1 IKQTREIS
9 RLELQKLVN
18 RLQSHQLVPKLPP
31 MLISQISDAD
41 AVDQA
46 HVIMATEE
54 EVTAVLEHVQ
64 NAVAALTISELI
76 EQSKIRRSPIESRKL
91 TNVKTSLSFMR
102 RGSTLMKDTISS
114 AARKAD
120 LTGVE
125 NTLDRLQKESDGKD
139 LRGVVRQSSSSDDS
153 LSWDSTSAS
162 SPRSHRQS
170 DRLRKLKEMQKK
182 FTADANLLV
191 AEVAQETLLVDEQE
205 MKVLMFNTF
214 LVENLRKLFGKLEE
228 EHDGST
234 SGSSKS
240 QAERLEEFRQKLD
253 MFLRDSTND
262 LPIETHTKMS
272 SAVNVLI
279 NELQANLAT
288 LTEYSLRVR
297 GQSREDEE
305 PEHGVMSTKTFVQL
319 NATLQ
324 TMFTNRLKTM
334 AKSLTFTG
342 ISVKSDIGELKQATK
357 TKAEI
362 IRNMVA
368 TLKSEL
374 LQDVDVPPVVSAIIK
389 HRLSELGR
397 EARRRVKQEAKQ
409 LAEEYRKTTHQTFR
423 VSLFNVHRTPS
434 PQFSSS
440 NFSSD
445 DRGQGGREVPSLD
458 DDDDD
463 RKKVKT
469 KVKLQGFHESHEQR
483 LQVDGIQTKV
493 IKLQQKPSYT
503 STHSQLLDPRDS
515 EKKERALT
523 VRKPRHNTSDMLD
536 MVDIV
541 EYIVDQL
548 EQYTDYSSNGLG
560 LIRQTFH
567 MMSQSDQL
575 ASKLEQVG
583 FMRKRYIEIT
593 EGHLSSR
600 ANLLAQLQKVRETKP
615 PYHSGR
621 TKSLFADDPEGV
633 KMEIFMNSLRNSLK
647 LQTTDPSTLGARINI
662 LEQSIKNITENL
674 ELYSFPKLAMDSA
687 VATGSQDTAVDAY
700 LKKQQWCVPEGW
712 AVSLPGSDPAAHRIN
727 KLDSSQVTPSSKP
740 MSKDSILGI
749 GIEGISI
756 GVGKSSDFPW
766 ITKGSEPVLTSKLSS
781 FVEVGSNREE
791 STEVSGVIQEQDGH
805 MSIKTHPERTD
816 TGPASGSS
824 IAQTLPPHIG
834 SITLQ
839 VPRNSRIV
847 SRPSWIPCRDWSR
860 LVGPIA
866 QPVVI
871 YKTKG
876 KLEAQF
882 RRAVDLHMFPSTLQ
896 AKHDLGDIFK
906 RATILSKDRL
916 RLPPVGPYT

>member
-1 IKQTREIS
+1 
-9 RLELQKLVN
+9 
-18 RLQSHQLVPKLPP
+18 
-31 MLISQISDAD
+31 
-41 AVDQA
+41 
-46 HVIMATEE
+46 
-54 EVTAVLEHVQ
+54 
-64 NAVAALTISELI
+64 
-76 EQSKIRRSPIESRKL
+76 
-91 TNVKTSLSFMR
+91 MR
-102 RGSTLMKDTISS
+102 RGSTLMKDTVSS

-120 LTGVE
+120 LTGME
-125 NTLDRLQKESDGKD
+125 DTLGRLRKESDEKD

-153 LSWDSTSAS
+153 LSWDSSSAS
-162 SPRSHRQS
+162 SPQSHRQS
-170 DRLRKLKEMQKK
+170 DRLQKLKEMQKK
-182 FTADANLLV
+182 YTADANLLV
-191 AEVAQETLLVDEQE
+191 AAVAQETLLVDEQE

-253 MFLRDSTND
+253 MFLRESTND
-262 LPIETHTKMS
+262 LPIETHTRMS
-272 SAVNVLI
+272 SAVNLLI
-279 NELQANLAT
+279 SELQANLAT

-319 NATLQ
+319 NAALQ
-324 TMFTNRLKTM
+324 TMFTNRLKTV
-334 AKSLTFTG
+334 AKSLAFTG
-342 ISVKSDIGELKQATK
+342 TAVKSDMGELKQATK
-357 TKAEI
+357 TKAEV

-374 LQDVDVPPVVSAIIK
+374 LQDVNVPHVVSATIK
-389 HRLSELGR
+389 RRLSELGR

-409 LAEEYRKTTHQTFR
+409 LAEECRKTIHQTSR

-440 NFSSD
+440 D
-445 DRGQGGREVPSLD
+445 DRVQGVREVPSQ
-458 DDDDD
+458 DDDD

-469 KVKLQGFHESHEQR
+469 KVKLQGFQESHEQR

-493 IKLQQKPSYT
+493 LKLQQKPSYV
-503 STHSQLLDPRDS
+503 STHSQLLDPPNS
-515 EKKERALT
+515 EKNERALT
-523 VRKPRHNTSDMLD
+523 VRNPHHSKLDMLD
-536 MVDIV
+536 MADMV

-548 EQYTDYSSNGLG
+548 EQYTDYSSSDLG
-560 LIRQTFH
+560 LIRHTFH

-575 ASKLEQVG
+575 APKLEQVD
-583 FMRKRYIEIT
+583 FMRKRYIEII
-593 EGHLSSR
+593 EGHLRSR
-600 ANLLAQLQKVRETKP
+600 ANLLAQLQKFRETEP

-647 LQTTDPSTLGARINI
+647 SQTMDPSTLGTQINI
-662 LEQSIKNITENL
+662 LEQSIKKITENL

-687 VATGSQDTAVDAY
+687 VATGSQDTVFDAY
-700 LKKQQWCVPEGW
+700 LREQKWCAPEER
-712 AVSLPGSDPAAHRIN
+712 AVSLPASDPAAHRIV
-727 KLDSSQVTPSSKP
+727 KLSSPEVTPSSKL
-740 MSKDSILGI
+740 MSKDSILDI
-749 GIEGISI
+749 GIEGIGI
-756 GVGKSSDFPW
+756 EVGKSLDFPW
-766 ITKGSEPVLTSKLSS
+766 KSKGSEPVLTSKLSS
-781 FVEVGSNREE
+781 FLEVGSDREE
-791 STEVSGVIQEQDGH
+791 PTELSGVSQEQDGH
-805 MSIKTHPERTD
+805 MSIKTHPERKD

-824 IAQTLPPHIG
+824 ITQSLPLHIG
-834 SITLQ
+834 SIADMTGEQADEVTTTVTTIPIFISEGSSAGHVAKTPTTVRIRNTPKRPTILPPVLQ

-871 YKTKG
+871 YKTNG
-876 KLEAQF
+876 KPEAQF

-916 RLPPVGPYT
+916 RLPPVGPYA